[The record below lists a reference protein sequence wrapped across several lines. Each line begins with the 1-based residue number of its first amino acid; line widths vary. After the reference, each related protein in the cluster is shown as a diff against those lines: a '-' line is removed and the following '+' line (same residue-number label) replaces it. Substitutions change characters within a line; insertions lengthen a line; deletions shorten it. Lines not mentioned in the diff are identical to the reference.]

1 MPALSE
7 TAVFRQIF
15 KNKSEIID
23 NLQKSPYTSI
33 SLKSV
38 LQNVDM
44 TYPPLNTVKNRN
56 KRKSLFVSHCIAMI

>member
-23 NLQKSPYTSI
+23 NLQKSPYI

-44 TYPPLNTVKNRN
+44 TYPPLNTVKNQN